1 MLRDFIAGIRNVGVA
16 IVTVAAV
23 GIAPLS
29 ACGVKGPLKLPAAPA
44 AGAPAADSQPKP
56 APETFTE
63 PAPQPPST
71 AP

>member
-1 MLRDFIAGIRNVGVA
+1 MLRDFIARIRNVGVV
-16 IVTVAAV
+16 IVTIAAL